1 MESQTEKNTV
11 DNIKDDRERVI
22 CAAIW
27 YKELPSQR
35 LLPKNVDKGIVVC
48 GHRHGHCI
56 DTMKSLG
63 TLRTVTFGPDSVGE
77 HEQGFLT
84 NANRFVDRKEA
95 VEIAVK
101 AGQVYRNMLINP
113 NVGLFSE
120 DIY

>member
-1 MESQTEKNTV
+1 MNHVNDTNEEYIV
-11 DNIKDDRERVI
+11 

-27 YKELPSQR
+27 YKELPTQR
-35 LLPKNVDKGIVVC
+35 LLPTNVDKGIVVC

-56 DTMKSLG
+56 DIMRSLG
-63 TLRTVTFGPDSVGE
+63 TLRSVTFGPDSVGE

-84 NANRFVDRKEA
+84 STNRFVDRLEA

-101 AGQVYRNMLINP
+101 QGQVYRNILINP